1 MRDSHNDLIAKHEQ
15 YMMFLNDEKFKEVE
29 TWLNDC
35 TNEYTNLLFVAN
47 DYMKHYRANTN
58 WPGKAGQPG

>member
-1 MRDSHNDLIAKHEQ
+1 
-15 YMMFLNDEKFKEVE
+15 MFLNDENEVE

-35 TNEYTNLLFVAN
+35 TNVYTKLLLTAN

-58 WPGKAGQPG
+58 WPGKAGQPGLSGS